1 MRIPSKQHRSLLSW
15 LFLCLLFALCGVLG
29 FLQYRWIGE
38 VSVAARDR
46 LRGSLQAS
54 LTRLSQE
61 FNSEV
66 VSAASALVPA
76 DPAADVPALERQ
88 LESQFSQWQPNARH
102 AGLLRRVALAVPH
115 ESTVELIFLNL
126 QTGVLEHGEWP
137 PEWSDIRRR
146 VEFNPSA
153 RPWQGGGPPGFP
165 QDMVPGSAVSGDSFS
180 FDTPIFGREEPDR
193 RADEPDRRPGPPG
206 RREIAWMIFQIDP
219 QFVRDVLLPE
229 LVRRHLGTGG
239 DSDYE
244 VTVVTRSNPP
254 AVLYESD
261 RGQTRNI
268 SSAADASVSLFD
280 VGFDMFRRGPQ
291 SSGRR
296 GPGTQRMASP
306 DFRGRGPVPDSGR
319 WEMIV
324 RHRAGSLEAVVSRT
338 RRANLTVTAVVL
350 LLMMASV
357 AALVRYTR
365 RAQRLAQLQMDFVA
379 GVSHEL
385 RTPLTVIHTAAYN
398 LQGKLASQPQQVE
411 RYGVLI
417 QKESGRLKALVE
429 QILRFAGI
437 EAGRAIEATGPVSV
451 EDVVDA
457 AIENCKALIAAA
469 GCTVEKRVAPGLLMV
484 IGDSVALS
492 HVVAN
497 LIGNAVKYGLHD
509 DGIPGDSGTG
519 GWIGVSASPAGP
531 KDIEIRVADRGPGI
545 PRDEQ
550 EQIFD
555 PFFRGARARNAQ
567 IHGTGLGLSISKK
580 IVEAH
585 GGTISVKSEPMQG
598 TEFTVRLPAAPVD
611 VATEGGPTGAE
622 R

>member
-1 MRIPSKQHRSLLSW
+1 MRAPSNQRRSLFSW

-29 FLQYRWIGE
+29 LLQYRWIGE

-54 LTRLSQE
+54 LMRLSQD
-61 FNSEV
+61 FNSEI
-66 VSAASALVPA
+66 VSACSALSPA
-76 DPAADVPALERQ
+76 NAAADVPALERQ
-88 LESQFSQWQPNARH
+88 LGSQFSQWQPNARH
-102 AGLLRRVALAVPH
+102 AGLLSRVALAIPH
-115 ESTVELIFLNL
+115 EETVELMFLNL

-137 PEWSDIRRR
+137 PAWSDLRQRI
-146 VEFNPSA
+146 EFA
-153 RPWQGGGPPGFP
+153 GRLWQGGGPRGFP
-165 QDMVPGSAVSGDSFS
+165 PDSAPGSPASGDGF
-180 FDTPIFGREEPDR
+180 TIEVPIFGAE
-193 RADEPDRRPGPPG
+193 EPDRRPGPPG
-206 RREIAWMIFQIDP
+206 RREIAWMVFQLDP
-219 QFVRDVLLPE
+219 QFVREVLLPE

-254 AVLYESD
+254 EVLYESD

-280 VGFDMFRRGPQ
+280 VGFDLFRRGPQ
-291 SSGRR
+291 TSGRR
-296 GPGTQRMASP
+296 GPGRQAMASP
-306 DFRGRGPVPDSGR
+306 DFRGRGPAPDSGR

-338 RRANLTVTAVVL
+338 RRANLAVTAVVL

-398 LQGKLASQPQQVE
+398 LQGRLASQPQQVE
-411 RYGVLI
+411 RYGALI

-437 EAGRAIEATGPVSV
+437 EAGRAIETSGPVSV
-451 EDVVDA
+451 EDVLDA
-457 AIENCKALIAAA
+457 AIEDCKTLAAGA
-469 GCTVEKRVAPGLLMV
+469 GCTVEKRVASELPMV

-497 LIGNAVKYGLHD
+497 LIGNAVKYGVPD
-509 DGIPGDSGTG
+509 TG
-519 GWIGVSASPAGP
+519 GWIGVSATPGGP
-531 KDIEIRVADRGPGI
+531 KAIQIRVADRGPGI

-550 EQIFD
+550 ELIFD

-598 TEFTVRLPAAPVD
+598 TEFIVRLPAAPAE
-611 VATEGGPTGAE
+611 VAATAESEPTGADG
-622 R
+622 